1 MKKVTTLALAALL
14 LAPAGALAQTA
25 AISLSLPPTARAN
38 AMGEA
43 YVALADD
50 GTAAW
55 WNPAGL
61 GFLTQKDASVTH
73 AQLVPDLA
81 DDVFQEFLVFALPVE
96 SWGTF
101 AGSLIYLTYGTSEAR
116 SETGEFLGEFS
127 SYEFAPVLSYGTA
140 IADQIG
146 IGVNFKYVRV
156 QLAPDLPNVPGSGK
170 GSTVAADLGV
180 LWKVPGNFLNLGG
193 TLQNL
198 GPDIEFVTEDR
209 SDPIYRNLKLGFA
222 VTPYQNE
229 TVAITAIGDLN
240 QLMVKGEVPQSD
252 GSVVTRYPKPIYN
265 GGVEGLYRTKDF
277 ALALRGGYVHD
288 DEGSISDPTYGG
300 GFMYKGVRLDLAS
313 IPQAEDSETG
323 EKLARVTKLSLG
335 FSF

>member
-1 MKKVTTLALAALL
+1 MKKVITLVLAALAL
-14 LAPAGALAQTA
+14 GPAGAFAQTA

-38 AMGEA
+38 ALGEA

-50 GTAAW
+50 ATAAW

-61 GFLTQKDASVTH
+61 GFLTKKDASVTH

-101 AGSLIYLTYGTSEAR
+101 AASLVYLTYGKSEAR

-127 SYEFAPVLSYGTA
+127 SYEFAPVVSYGTT
-140 IADQIG
+140 IASQMG

-170 GSTVAADLGV
+170 GSTVAADLGL
-180 LWKVPGNFLNLGG
+180 LWKVPGNLLNLGA

-198 GPDIEFVTEDR
+198 GPDIQFVAEDR
-209 SDPIYRNLKLGFA
+209 KDPIYRNLKFGFA
-222 VTPYQNE
+222 ATPFSNE
-229 TVAITAIGDLN
+229 TVAINVVGDVN
-240 QLMVKGEVPQSD
+240 QLMVKGEIPQSD
-252 GSVVTRYPKPIYN
+252 GSTTSRYPKPIYN
-265 GGVEGLYRTKDF
+265 AGVEANYRTKDF
-277 ALALRGGYVHD
+277 ALAVRGGYIHD
-288 DEGSISDPTYGG
+288 NEGSISDPTYGG
-300 GFMYKGVRLDLAS
+300 GFMYKGIRLDLAS
-313 IPQAEDSETG
+313 IPQAEDSDTG

-335 FSF
+335 ASF

>member
-1 MKKVTTLALAALL
+1 MKKLMTLALAGLL
-14 LAPAGALAQTA
+14 LGPAGAAAQTA

-50 GTAAW
+50 ATAAW

-61 GFLTQKDASVTH
+61 GFLTKKDASVTH

-127 SYEFAPVLSYGTA
+127 SYEVSPVLSYGTA
-140 IADQIG
+140 IANQVG
-146 IGVNFKYVRV
+146 IGVNFKYIRV
-156 QLAPDLPNVPGSGK
+156 QLVPDDLASGVGSGT

-180 LWKVPGNFLNLGG
+180 LWKLPGNFVNLGA
-193 TLQNL
+193 TVQNL
-198 GPDIEFVTEDR
+198 GPSLKFVDEDR
-209 SDPIYRNLKLGFA
+209 SDPIYRNLRVGFA
-222 VTPYQNE
+222 ATPYSNE
-229 TVAITAIGDLN
+229 TVAVNLVGDLN
-240 QLMVKGEVPQSD
+240 QLLVEGELASGD
-252 GSVVTRYPKPIYN
+252 SRYPKPIYN
-265 GGVEGLYRTKDF
+265 GGLEGLYRTKDF
-277 ALALRGGYVHD
+277 ALALRGGYIHD

-313 IPQAEDSETG
+313 IPQAEDSDTG
-323 EKLARVTKLSLG
+323 EKLARVTKLTLG
-335 FSF
+335 YSF